1 MTPVKDLLTQA
12 RAVIE
17 RGWCQG
23 SFARDAQGQ
32 PIKATD
38 PLAETFCIRGATRV
52 IAPNDDDVRARAHRH
67 LEDVI
72 IALTDG
78 DCDSIKGENQKLR
91 VAFNLGQLK
100 LTDILASYNDDTSRT
115 QAEIL
120 AVFDAAIKLADP
132 TS

>member
-1 MTPVKDLLTQA
+1 MNTTVKFLTKA

-32 PIKATD
+32 PIEATD
-38 PLAETFCIRGATRV
+38 PLAETFCIRGATRAV
-52 IAPNDDDVRARAHRH
+52 APNDDDVRARAHRH

-78 DCDSIKGENQKLR
+78 DCDSI
-91 VAFNLGQLK
+91 
-100 LTDILASYNDDTSRT
+100 ASYNDDTSRT

>member
-1 MTPVKDLLTQA
+1 MNTTVKFLTKA

-32 PIKATD
+32 PIESTD
-38 PLAETFCIRGATRV
+38 PLAETFCIRGATRAV
-52 IAPNDDDVRARAHRH
+52 APIDDDERVRAHRH

-78 DCDSIKGENQKLR
+78 GYDS
-91 VAFNLGQLK
+91 
-100 LTDILASYNDDTSRT
+100 LARYNDVPGRT

>member
-1 MTPVKDLLTQA
+1 MNPTVNLLTQA

-23 SFARDAQGQ
+23 CFARDAQGQ
-32 PIKATD
+32 PIESTD

-78 DCDSIKGENQKLR
+78 DCDSI
-91 VAFNLGQLK
+91 
-100 LTDILASYNDDTSRT
+100 ASYNDDTSRT

>member
-1 MTPVKDLLTQA
+1 MNPTVNLLTQA

-32 PIKATD
+32 PIEATD

-78 DCDSIKGENQKLR
+78 DCRYNPRGSGAYLYMVLYDSI
-91 VAFNLGQLK
+91 
-100 LTDILASYNDDTSRT
+100 ASYNDDTSRT

>member
-1 MTPVKDLLTQA
+1 MNTTVKFLTKA

-23 SFARDAQGQ
+23 CFARDAQGQ
-32 PIKATD
+32 PIESTD
-38 PLAETFCIRGATRV
+38 PLAETFCIRGAMRAV
-52 IAPNDDDVRARAHRH
+52 APNDYDVRARAHRH

-78 DCDSIKGENQKLR
+78 DCDSI
-91 VAFNLGQLK
+91 
-100 LTDILASYNDDTSRT
+100 ASYNDDPDRT
-115 QAEIL
+115 HAEIL
-120 AVFDAAIKLADP
+120 AVFDAAIALADP